1 MNDFTTLVLSF
12 PVIIFTFLFGF
23 VMIYWLL
30 VILGALD
37 LEILDFDGLDG
48 DIDPGDLDGD
58 IDAGSTGMSGVLANW
73 GLTGVPVTIVASIM
87 TSSSW
92 LLSSLVTS
100 LIFPHIH
107 SPQVRLIAGIGL
119 IGVVVAISIPITAR
133 CIRPMRAFFRTHG
146 AVAKGSFTGRDCVV
160 KTLKVTEDFGQA
172 EIADGEAGILIDVIA
187 ATPND
192 IAKGDIVVLVE
203 YDMEKDV
210 YFVAKI

>member
-23 VMIYWLL
+23 VMLYWLL
-30 VILGALD
+30 VIVGALD

-48 DIDPGDLDGD
+48 DFDGD
-58 IDAGSTGMSGVLANW
+58 IDADIDAGGTGMSGVLANW

-87 TSSSW
+87 TSSCW

-119 IGVVVAISIPITAR
+119 IGVVIAISIPITAR
-133 CIRPMRAFFRTHG
+133 CVRPMRAFFHTHG

-160 KTLKVTEDFGQA
+160 KTLKVTENFGQA
-172 EIADGEAGILIDVIA
+172 EIADGEAGILIDIIA
-187 ATPND
+187 TTPND
-192 IAKGDIVVLVE
+192 IVKGDSVVLVE